1 LGLPELLILVVG
13 LGVAGLA
20 KGVSGMG
27 LPLIATPI
35 LAGVFGPRAAVTIV
49 TIPIFASNSL
59 LLIQGIRRRGL
70 LRGIL
75 PLFIASAVG
84 TAIGTLL
91 LANLDQR
98 TFAILITLMVIT
110 FLAGGDRFGGRGPR
124 SASGASVGDD
134 PAALRARVLGP
145 VVCFVGGVLQG
156 TTSIASPLVGSYFHA
171 QRLAAADFVFVLA
184 AIFELNA
191 VVQLIGY
198 GLQGLYTP
206 DVLAIG
212 LLGLVPTLLA
222 LAGGIALRGRLD
234 PGRFRQLIVALLVL
248 SVANLLWRTFLA

>member
-1 LGLPELLILVVG
+1 LDLPELLILVAG

-59 LLIQGIRRRGL
+59 LLVQGLRRRDL
-70 LRGIL
+70 LRAIV
-75 PLFIASAVG
+75 PFFIASAIG

-98 TFAILITLMVIT
+98 TFAVLITIMVAI
-110 FLAGGDRFGGRGPR
+110 FLARGDR
-124 SASGASVGDD
+124 VLGDD
-134 PAALRARVLGP
+134 PAAQRARILGP

-184 AIFELNA
+184 AIFELNS
-191 VVQLIGY
+191 VVQLVGY
-198 GLQGLYTP
+198 GMQGLYTGE
-206 DVLAIG
+206 VIATG

-222 LAGGIALRGRLD
+222 LAAGIALRGHLD
-234 PGRFRQLIVALLVL
+234 PTRFRQFIVVLVVL
-248 SVANLLWRTFLA
+248 SVVNLLWRSFLA